1 MGNFANMNFDFIC
14 KISLEFSKMGITFP
28 YEFGLKSFLYE
39 KSSTRKVTSEFTSG
53 APFARCTT
61 SNRKK
66 LVSNFFFGKNV
77 QNMIRN
83 MTGKFEIFF
92 QNFITLM
99 NMNKVL
105 NINKV

>member
-1 MGNFANMNFDFIC
+1 MK
-14 KISLEFSKMGITFP
+14 KIKL
-28 YEFGLKSFLYE
+28 
-39 KSSTRKVTSEFTSG
+39 TSG
-53 APFARCTT
+53 AQFARCAP

-66 LVSNFFFGKNV
+66 IGLKNWIFF

>member
-1 MGNFANMNFDFIC
+1 MK
-14 KISLEFSKMGITFP
+14 KI
-28 YEFGLKSFLYE
+28 
-39 KSSTRKVTSEFTSG
+39 G
-53 APFARCTT
+53 APLVTE
-61 SNRKK
+61 KK
-66 LVSNFFFGKNV
+66 LVSKKLFLDFF

-105 NINKV
+105 DINKV